1 MRQVTYQMKFDVF
14 GRKIIEVIR
23 ENNEWVAYY
32 VGSNG
37 LKRKAVEIQIPVDMK
52 QLDLQEYLADLFHEW
67 ATFKNGEVRI
77 L

>member
-1 MRQVTYQMKFDVF
+1 MKYDVF
-14 GRKIIEVIR
+14 GKKIIDVIR
-23 ENNEWVAYY
+23 ENNQWVAYY

-37 LKRKAVEIQIPVDMK
+37 LKRKAGDVQIPADMM
-52 QLDLQEYLADLFHEW
+52 QSDLQEYLADLFHEW